1 MLELAVLGLLKEQP
15 LHGYELKKRLA
26 ETLGSFWGVSFGSL
40 YPALRRLERSG
51 AIEVVTNSTDAP
63 SGTPGSS
70 NPAMPATGSLSG
82 EAAAARLRVV
92 APAGGRRNRKA
103 YRITSIGETQF
114 HDLLVADDAGDDER
128 LFSLKLAF
136 CRHLDPTD
144 RLELLERR
152 RADLADRL
160 HRASRSRGGAP
171 TIDRYVRSLMEHRA
185 TSTERDLEWVDELIR
200 TERSALDAPQEGA
213 TA

>member
-51 AIEVVTNSTDAP
+51 AIEVVATPGTGPGNPAP
-63 SGTPGSS
+63 STA
-70 NPAMPATGSLSG
+70 NPMPATGSLSG

-92 APAGGRRNRKA
+92 APAAGRRNRKA
-103 YRITSIGETQF
+103 YRITAAGETQF

-136 CRHLDPTD
+136 CRHLDPPA
-144 RLELLERR
+144 RLALLERR

-160 HRASRSRGGAP
+160 SRASRTRGGPAL
-171 TIDRYVRSLMEHRA
+171 DRYVRSLVEHRA

-200 TERSALDAPQEGA
+200 TERTALDAPQEGA

>member
-51 AIEVVTNSTDAP
+51 SIEVVATPGTGPGNPAP
-63 SGTPGSS
+63 STSS
-70 NPAMPATGSLSG
+70 TMPATGSLSG

-92 APAGGRRNRKA
+92 APTAGRRNRKA
-103 YRITSIGETQF
+103 YRITAAGETQF
-114 HDLLVADDAGDDER
+114 HDLLVADDTGVDER

-136 CRHLDPTD
+136 CRHLDPPA
-144 RLELLERR
+144 RLALLERR

-160 HRASRSRGGAP
+160 SRASRSGPAL
-171 TIDRYVRSLMEHRA
+171 DRYVRSLVEHRA

-200 TERSALDAPQEGA
+200 TERTAADTPHEGA

>member
-26 ETLGSFWGVSFGSL
+26 ETPGSFWGGSFGSL

-51 AIEVVTNSTDAP
+51 AIEVVTALDGSAGSRASNVA
-63 SGTPGSS
+63 TPV
-70 NPAMPATGSLSG
+70 PPTGSLSG

-92 APAGGRRNRKA
+92 APAAGRRNRKA
-103 YRITSIGETQF
+103 YRITEAGDTQF

-136 CRHLDPTD
+136 CRHLDPEA
-144 RLELLERR
+144 RLALLERR

-160 HRASRSRGGAP
+160 SRASRTRGGPAL
-171 TIDRYVRSLMEHRA
+171 DRYVRSLVEHRA
-185 TSTERDLEWVDELIR
+185 T
-200 TERSALDAPQEGA
+200 
-213 TA
+213 